1 MLRTITISYLDLFY
15 IIFRA
20 TNALER
26 KMMAV
31 LECVC
36 VCVFCCLFF
45 VSLLSAFVTNCSLII
60 WFCFNQ
66 HLVLRVLAVAS
77 SLILLFFSWL
87 VHSSIKIIIA
97 VDFILSPFSL
107 FR

>member
-36 VCVFCCLFF
+36 VLLFIF
-45 VSLLSAFVTNCSLII
+45 RFAS
-60 WFCFNQ
+60 FCFCNE
-66 HLVLRVLAVAS
+66 L
-77 SLILLFFSWL
+77 
-87 VHSSIKIIIA
+87 
-97 VDFILSPFSL
+97 
-107 FR
+107 